1 MVKSNLFINEVRV
14 PLTSI
19 QNLRVFKY
27 QSPGLSS
34 GHKKYLEQALL
45 RQRNRVAIFEGDA
58 LFCLAHKDE
67 DMSEEK
73 DYISEFLSQH
83 IRTFN
88 PQDLQPTKLQH
99 APERVIERLAFALI
113 SARASSQGVFTIYGR
128 TLFKPTSD
136 QSKEAHVAVETT
148 AIIEDGFVKVYLVP
162 TYIGLVNIAATYRQ
176 ERYDLELVGLCR
188 FRSECDL
195 AAEDGSCPY
204 IVPGRLGYYVRETPL
219 SKLPVDRQES
229 FQHAYKDCPEISA
242 VNQVVLVKA
251 TKKAKNSLAYPPYV
265 IHSRLSEIDFQTRT
279 NIARKYRDATL
290 MLANKRFGQT
300 RTWLKDIFAVDDNGL
315 NTGKAEIQVGGVQIP
330 IEILLPQAHPLSGQS
345 STGYKP
351 IWFQEQQVVNN
362 PQYPRGSLYGG
373 GWLFSTQGAYDRD
386 DINRPFDKVHPYIIV
401 PNDGTLLAQT
411 RKLLQI
417 LSNGEYRPKNVNGDK
432 PFTGLNQPENQK
444 KYNVE
449 FVNVWDQEESIF
461 TTNDTEL
468 DFLRAAQDIK
478 REWNKSN
485 GKDRNRIVLVV
496 SPASDSDDESVTLY
510 HKLKTIFIEEGIPS
524 QFVTFDTLAKLD
536 NPSVAFGPILDSLW
550 LNIYAKM
557 GGKPWRL
564 ANELGN
570 VHCFIGIG
578 FGLNPRH
585 IGKHI
590 YAGVAHVFDK
600 YGSWIDVATDSRQ
613 LSDEERKDFEGE
625 QKYLEGTAS
634 FKISQDTTESIVY
647 DALRLYQ
654 QQQTKTGEPAKN
666 IVLHKLGYIHEC
678 EIIGFLEGIRRNL
691 GTLDGCRI
699 GIVQIEQEHKVRL
712 YGDEVKGRAK
722 EDRTVFRTS
731 GLVLNK
737 TKIVLATTGRVYRQ
751 AANNRILDSY
761 TGIGTP
767 HPLLLTSKIPPDEL
781 LKKYGCRVDQF
792 YDIETLGRHVMALTQ
807 LHWGSTRDNIR
818 LPITTLYAQKV
829 AELISK
835 TGARIDTWA
844 SYHRPW
850 FL

>member
-1 MVKSNLFINEVRV
+1 MKSNLFINEVRI

-34 GHKKYLEQALL
+34 GHKKHLEQALF
-45 RQRNRVAIFEGDA
+45 RQRNRVAIFEGDV
-58 LFCLAHKDE
+58 LFCFAHKDLVAT
-67 DMSEEK
+67 EEK
-73 DYISEFLSQH
+73 EYISEFLSQQ
-83 IRTFN
+83 IRSFS
-88 PQDLQPTKLQH
+88 PQDLQPTELQY

-113 SARASSQGVFTIYGR
+113 SSRALSQGVFTIYGR
-128 TLFKPTSD
+128 TLFKPTPE
-136 QSKEAHVAVETT
+136 QGKEAHLAVETT
-148 AIIEDGFVKVYLVP
+148 ATIEDGFVKVYLVP
-162 TYIGLVNIAATYRQ
+162 TYIGLVNIEATYRQ

-188 FRSECDL
+188 FRSGCVL

-204 IVPGRLGYYVRETPL
+204 ITPGRLGYYVRQVPF

-229 FQHAYKDCPEISA
+229 FKHAYKDCPEISTA
-242 VNQVVLVKA
+242 AQVILVKA
-251 TKKAKNSLAYPPYV
+251 TRKAKNSIAHPLYV

-279 NIARKYRDATL
+279 NIARKYRAATL
-290 MLANKRFGQT
+290 MRAGKRFGQT
-300 RTWLKDIFAVDDNGL
+300 QMWLKDIFGVDDNGL
-315 NTGKAEIQVGGVQIP
+315 NTGRAEIEAGGVQIP
-330 IEILLPQAHPLSGQS
+330 VEILLPQAHPLLGQS

-351 IWFQEQQVVNN
+351 VWFQEQQVVND
-362 PQYPRGSLYGG
+362 PQDPRGRLIGG
-373 GWLFSTQGAYDRD
+373 GWLFANRGAYDRD
-386 DINRPFDKVHPYIIV
+386 DINRQFDKVHPYIIV
-401 PNDGTLLAQT
+401 PDDRTMLTQT
-411 RKLLQI
+411 RRLLEI
-417 LSNGEYRPKNVNGDK
+417 LSTGEYKRRKVKGDK
-432 PFTGLNQPENQK
+432 QFVGLNQPENQE

-461 TTNDTEL
+461 TTNNTEL

-485 GKDRNRIVLVV
+485 EKDRNRIVLVV
-496 SPASDSDDESVTLY
+496 SPTSESNDDSVTLY

-564 ANELGN
+564 ANKLGN

-613 LSDEERKDFEGE
+613 LSDQERNDFEGE

-654 QQQTKTGEPAKN
+654 QRQTKTGEPARN
-666 IVLHKLGYIHEC
+666 IVLHKLGRIHEC

-699 GIVQIEQEHKVRL
+699 GIVQIEQEHNVRL
-712 YGDEVKGRAK
+712 YGEEVKGQGK
-722 EDRTVFRTS
+722 EDRAVFRGS
-731 GLVLNK
+731 GLVLNDVK
-737 TKIVLATTGRVYRQ
+737 LALATTGRVYRQ
-751 AANNRILDSY
+751 TSNQILDFY
-761 TGIGTP
+761 PGIGTP
-767 HPLLLTSKIPPDEL
+767 HPLLLTSKTLPDEL
-781 LKKYGCRVDQF
+781 LKKYGCRTNQF
-792 YDIETLGRHVMALTQ
+792 YDIETLGKHIMALTQ
-807 LHWGSTRDNIR
+807 LHWGSTRDNVR

-829 AELISK
+829 ADLISK

>member
-1 MVKSNLFINEVRV
+1 MKSNLFINEVRI

-45 RQRNRVAIFEGDA
+45 RRRNRVAIFEGDV

-67 DMSEEK
+67 ATAEEK
-73 DYISEFLSQH
+73 DYISEFLNQQ
-83 IRTFN
+83 IRNFN
-88 PQDLQPTKLQH
+88 PQDLQPTELQY

-113 SARASSQGVFTIYGR
+113 SARALSQGVFTIYGR
-128 TLFKPTSD
+128 TLFKPTPK
-136 QSKEAHVAVETT
+136 QGKEAHLAVETT
-148 AIIEDGFVKVYLVP
+148 VTIEDGFVKIYLVP
-162 TYIGLVNIAATYRQ
+162 TYIGLVNIEATYRQ

-188 FRSECDL
+188 FRSGCDL

-219 SKLPVDRQES
+219 SKLPTDRQES
-229 FQHAYKDCPEISA
+229 FKHAYKDCPEIST
-242 VNQVVLVKA
+242 VNQVIFVKA
-251 TKKAKNSLAYPPYV
+251 TRKAKNSLAHPPHV
-265 IHSRLSEIDFQTRT
+265 IHSRLSEIDLQTRT
-279 NIARKYRDATL
+279 NIAKKYRNATL
-290 MLANKRFGQT
+290 MLANKRFGHT
-300 RTWLKDIFAVDDNGL
+300 RMWLKDIFAIDDDGL

-330 IEILLPQAHPLSGQS
+330 IEILLSQAHPLPGQS
-345 STGYKP
+345 NTGYKSV
-351 IWFQEQQVVNN
+351 WFQEQRVVNN
-362 PQYPRGSLYGG
+362 PQYPGGKSYGG
-373 GWLFSTQGAYDRD
+373 GWLFTSQGAYDRD
-386 DINRPFDKVHPYIIV
+386 DINRPFDKIHPYIIV
-401 PNDGTLLAQT
+401 PNDRTLLSQT
-411 RKLLQI
+411 RRLLQI
-417 LSNGEYRPKNVNGDK
+417 LSNGEYSPKKTRGDK
-432 PFTGLNQPENQK
+432 RFIGINQPENQN
-444 KYNVE
+444 KYNVD
-449 FVNVWDQEESIF
+449 FVNVWEQEESIF
-461 TTNDTEL
+461 TTNNTEL

-485 GKDRNRIVLVV
+485 EKDRNRIALVV
-496 SPASDSDDESVTLY
+496 SPASDSDDDSVTLY
-510 HKLKTIFIEEGIPS
+510 HKLKTVFIEEGLPS
-524 QFVTFDTLAKLD
+524 QFITFDTLAKLD
-536 NPSVAFGPILDSLW
+536 DTSVAFGPILDSLW

-585 IGKHI
+585 IGNHI

-600 YGSWIDVATDSRQ
+600 YGSWVDVATDSRQ
-613 LSDEERKDFEGE
+613 LSEQERKDFEGE
-625 QKYLEGTAS
+625 QRYLEGTAS
-634 FKISQDTTESIVY
+634 FKISQDTTENIVY
-647 DALRLYQ
+647 DALSLYK

-666 IVLHKLGYIHEC
+666 IVLHKLGLIHEC

-712 YGDEVKGRAK
+712 YGDEVEGRAK
-722 EDRTVFRTS
+722 ENRTVFRCS
-731 GLVLNK
+731 GLVMNE
-737 TKIVLATTGRVYRQ
+737 TKLALSTTGRVYRQ
-751 AANNRILDSY
+751 TSNKTLDFY
-761 TGIGTP
+761 PGIGTP
-767 HPLLLTSKIPPDEL
+767 HPLLLTSKIPPNEL
-781 LKKYGCRVDQF
+781 LKKYGCRANQF

-807 LHWGSTRDNIR
+807 LHWGSTKDNIR

-829 AELISK
+829 ADLISK